1 MKTYVTKIAPV
12 SQTNVPACI
21 NGINICSIH
30 FKLPSKLVSNWLEFV
45 PKTLSEIYRNRVRRF
60 LTLSAVVPGFE
71 PGQTEP
77 KPVVLPL
84 HHTTIAYAL
93 KGLAKILKAGYSAMS
108 R

>member
-1 MKTYVTKIAPV
+1 MKTYTAKIWRV
-12 SQTNVPACI
+12 SIRGLPGRAI
-21 NGINICSIH
+21 EIKICAIIPFFGH
-30 FKLPSKLVSNWLEFV
+30 ILPIMGFSNRKKKQGRATSL
-45 PKTLSEIYRNRVRRF
+45 P
-60 LTLSAVVPGFE
+60 AVVPGFE